1 MRTKFLNY
9 YTLGILSAMILCGA
23 RVTLGQP
30 ASNDGFRREYYEN
43 GKLFSE
49 TDCLQKDSSGVYY
62 EYYENGKIKT
72 EIHYE
77 AGQLQ
82 GPYTDYCEDGS
93 PRVQFEYKNNQRDGI
108 YKAYYENGKLQAE
121 GRYKSGKEEGIHTVF
136 YPNGNVAAEV
146 NFIDGKETGLA
157 KTYYQEGSKWE
168 EFSYKNGIRDGEY
181 REYGLNGLLM
191 KDAEYKDGQLI
202 NANNYDEE
210 QKLIV
215 RTLNELILKRPA
227 GQNLKGP
234 VVLRKCVSDEIGVT
248 FACDPSWKL
257 NRQGKLLKIM
267 ISEIP
272 RIQMD
277 IEESEQTIHF
287 MSEINEQAF
296 ASMGRYE
303 EGFHFE
309 HLTHC
314 NREMIKINGYLK
326 GNPQARVSD
335 FYLIDHLHLHAV
347 KFTVDPKEVWESY
360 KWLIKEIVDSFS
372 FTKQNTGI
380 KFNTEA
386 ADESCEDLIK

>member
-1 MRTKFLNY
+1 MKKNLNFY
-9 YTLGILSAMILCGA
+9 AFGVVFAITACLPQTA
-23 RVTLGQP
+23 LGQS

-49 TDCLQKDSSGVYY
+49 TDCLQTDSSGVYY
-62 EYYENGKIKT
+62 EYYENGKLKT

-93 PRVQFEYKNNQRDGI
+93 PRVHFEYKNNKRDGI

-121 GRYKSGKEEGIHTVF
+121 GRYKNGKEEGIHTVF

-157 KTYYQEGSKWE
+157 KTYYLEGPQWE

-181 REYGLNGLLM
+181 REYALNGLL
-191 KDAEYKDGQLI
+191 KKEVRYKNGQKI
-202 NANNYDEE
+202 EASNYDEE

-227 GQNLKGP
+227 GQTFKGP
-234 VVLRKCVSDEIGVT
+234 MVLRKCVSDEIGVT

-257 NRQGKLLKIM
+257 NRQGKQLKIV
-267 ISEIP
+267 ISEVP
-272 RIQMD
+272 RVEMD
-277 IEESEQTIHF
+277 LEESEQTIHF
-287 MSEINEQAF
+287 MSEINERAF
-296 ASMGRYE
+296 TEMGRYE
-303 EGFHFE
+303 PGFHFE

-314 NREMIKINGYLK
+314 DRETIKINGYLK
-326 GNPQARVSD
+326 GNLQARVSD
-335 FYLIDHLHLHAV
+335 FYLIDHLQLHAL
-347 KFTVDPKEVWESY
+347 KFTVDPKEACESY
-360 KWLIKEIVDSFS
+360 KWLIKEIVDSFH
-372 FTKQNTGI
+372 FTKQNAEI